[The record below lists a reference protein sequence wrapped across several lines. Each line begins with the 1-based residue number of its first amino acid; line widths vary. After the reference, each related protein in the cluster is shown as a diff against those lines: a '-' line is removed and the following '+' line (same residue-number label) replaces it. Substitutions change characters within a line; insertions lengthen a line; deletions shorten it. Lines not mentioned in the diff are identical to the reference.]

1 VKSSKAVLL
10 ALLCLTAVPV
20 FAQVNDTYVIP
31 AAINSPGAFG
41 TQWMTQFSV
50 FNPQLDRDLKV
61 TVVFVP
67 NLGRQGVSGTFTV
80 PRNSVAYSD
89 NILDDL
95 FGIRNDL
102 GALLVATFT
111 EDNPGTDVLSRSFL
125 VTTSTYNNSR
135 NGTYGQTVP
144 GVWTGLQDFATD
156 GISGVVHGI
165 RNISREGW
173 RTNFGAVNLGRC
185 NATLRVSIYDVD
197 GKTILS
203 KAPFDLPPLGHIQ
216 DPLPITVDRGSIE
229 FWIDDPCVKNP
240 DNAAVV
246 FAYSSTVDQLSGD
259 PTYQTPVLL
268 ADPKSIFAKAQTG
281 VSAPQQVGKRLE
293 NGRVREIRDLSVQIV
308 PGRLIRD
315 AGGYRITH

>member
-1 VKSSKAVLL
+1 MKSSKAVLL
-10 ALLCLTAVPV
+10 ALLCLTAVPL

-41 TQWMTQFSV
+41 TRWMTQFSV
-50 FNPQLDRDLKV
+50 FNPQLDRDLKI

-67 NLGRQGVSGTFTV
+67 NLGRQGTTGTFTV
-80 PRNSVAYSD
+80 PANSVAYSD

-95 FGIRNDL
+95 FGIQNDL

-111 EDNPGTDVLSRSFL
+111 DDNPGTDVLSRSFL
-125 VTTSTYNNSR
+125 VTSNTYNNSR

-197 GKTILS
+197 GKTLMS
-203 KAPFDLPPLGHIQ
+203 KAPYELPPLGHVQ
-216 DPLPITVDRGSIE
+216 DPLPISVDRGSIE
-229 FWIDDPCVKNP
+229 FWVDDPCASNP

-246 FAYSSTVDQLSGD
+246 FAYTSTVDQLSGD
-259 PTYQTPVLL
+259 PAYQTPVLL
-268 ADPKSIFAKAQTG
+268 ADPKIIFSKAQTG
-281 VSAPQQVGKRLE
+281 VSVPQVIGKKLE
-293 NGRVREIRDLSVQIV
+293 NERARQIRDAALMIV